1 MISAERFSQIAGSYW
16 SAQLPRL
23 SHFVRTSNTTARQYA
38 EPVAMQSSHDR
49 HAVVTETAFVMW
61 KAEISGDAVDPAEAF
76 AEASRRLSVV
86 WDQADFSPSIE
97 PQEAN
102 DATAL
107 LGNIR
112 RLITFTGLQDVV
124 VEPPLLGCGVVSGG
138 TPDFQGRLWKADQE
152 RLVVGELK
160 TVDRNFRSVDYRQV
174 VAYVVLQY
182 AATSEVF
189 DFLWLANPLRGT
201 LVSIDVDSFFWLTRS
216 QSSDEACAEIAYD
229 WAAPGVSP

>member
-1 MISAERFSQIAGSYW
+1 
-16 SAQLPRL
+16 
-23 SHFVRTSNTTARQYA
+23 
-38 EPVAMQSSHDR
+38 
-49 HAVVTETAFVMW
+49 
-61 KAEISGDAVDPAEAF
+61 
-76 AEASRRLSVV
+76 
-86 WDQADFSPSIE
+86 
-97 PQEAN
+97 
-102 DATAL
+102 
-107 LGNIR
+107 
-112 RLITFTGLQDVV
+112 
-124 VEPPLLGCGVVSGG
+124 
-138 TPDFQGRLWKADQE
+138 
-152 RLVVGELK
+152 VVGELK